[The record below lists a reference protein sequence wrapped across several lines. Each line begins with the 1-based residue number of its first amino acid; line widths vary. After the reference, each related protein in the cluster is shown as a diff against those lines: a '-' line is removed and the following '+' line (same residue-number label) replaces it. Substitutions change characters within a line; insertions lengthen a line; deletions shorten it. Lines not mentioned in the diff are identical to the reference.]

1 MDHFNQ
7 ALKEGAALWEIPFDL
22 DQYDEDNDTEEESS
36 DEEEV
41 ESIDEVV
48 LGPERGIKF
57 YMRQE
62 AKEEPS
68 HNPGQVSEI
77 GIKLNEY
84 VDPNREIQPGP
95 FLEEDKEQYEEAE
108 DSEEDFEWFEDKDDD
123 CYFVMVNKDRRTV
136 KKGEQVFYC
145 YGDRNNRFL
154 MQNYG
159 FCYPNNNF
167 DSLSVLVRYD
177 VDLGAEFEP
186 SFIDMK
192 IQSILANEIRF
203 KRDQI
208 NQVLLAFFR
217 LRCRKSY
224 YKGKP

>member
-1 MDHFNQ
+1 M
-7 ALKEGAALWEIPFDL
+7 
-22 DQYDEDNDTEEESS
+22 
-36 DEEEV
+36 
-41 ESIDEVV
+41 
-48 LGPERGIKF
+48 
-57 YMRQE
+57 
-62 AKEEPS
+62 
-68 HNPGQVSEI
+68 
-77 GIKLNEY
+77 
-84 VDPNREIQPGP
+84 
-95 FLEEDKEQYEEAE
+95 
-108 DSEEDFEWFEDKDDD
+108 
-123 CYFVMVNKDRRTV
+123 

-145 YGDRNNRFL
+145 YGDRSNRFL

-159 FCYPNNNF
+159 FCYPNNNY

-177 VDLGAEFEP
+177 VDLSMEFEP